1 MKKLFFI
8 LAIFFCIHG
17 IAQKS
22 IPKPNPPR
30 LVVDNA
36 NVLDGYDRDQLER
49 KLVALDDG
57 SSNQIVVLT
66 VNTLNDEPIEDV
78 ATKTFREWGIGN
90 KKTNNGVLVL
100 IAVADHTVRIEVGYG
115 LEGAIPDIIASD
127 IINNDLRPAFRQNN
141 YYGGI
146 NKAVDDLSKAAVG
159 DYKVQRA
166 RNDYRQTSGSG
177 SLFKFIFIIIFV
189 IIIMA
194 VRGRGGGTG
203 GGGGLLTGMLL
214 GSMLGGGGR
223 GGGFGD
229 GGGFGG
235 GGFGGFGGGSS
246 GGGGASGGW

>member
-1 MKKLFFI
+1 MKKILFIFILFFS
-8 LAIFFCIHG
+8 IHS

-22 IPKPNPPR
+22 IAKPNPAR

-36 NVLDGYDRDQLER
+36 NVLDAYDRDQLER
-49 KLVALDDG
+49 KLVALDD
-57 SSNQIVVLT
+57 STSNQIVVLS

-90 KKTNNGVLVL
+90 KKTNNGVLIL
-100 IAVADHTVRIEVGYG
+100 IAVADHKVRIEVGYG

-141 YYGGI
+141 YYAGI

-159 DYKVQRA
+159 DYKIKRA
-166 RNDYRQTSGSG
+166 RNDLPSNGGAG
-177 SLFKFIFIIIFV
+177 SLLKFVFIIIIV
-189 IIIMA
+189 IVLM
-194 VRGRGGGTG
+194 VMRGRGGGSG
-203 GGGGLLTGMLL
+203 GGGMLTGMLL

-223 GGGFGD
+223 GGGWSD
-229 GGGFGG
+229 GGGG